1 MNGFIRESQYRL
13 LLNEARGDKIGGGE
27 AAYKA
32 GGNCRADHFM
42 SDYFQIDIDD
52 IRCGKV
58 TVSLLTDPIKHTNH
72 REVLHGGVMMAL
84 ADSVT
89 GVTGASVGAVVVTV
103 SLTMSFI
110 RNARPGSRIRVKS
123 HITHNGRTTIVIAA
137 EMYDEDD
144 KLMANILA
152 DMMIVDHFPEIP
164 RKW

>member
-1 MNGFIRESQYRL
+1 MAAVKQLTRPDEIVARIREIYVP
-13 LLNEARGDKIGGGE
+13 N
-27 AAYKA
+27 
-32 GGNCRADHFM
+32 HFM
-42 SDYFQIDIDD
+42 SDYFHIDIDD

-58 TVSLLTDPIKHTNH
+58 TVSLLTDPRKHTNH

-103 SLTMSFI
+103 SL
-110 RNARPGSRIRVKS
+110 VKR

>member
-1 MNGFIRESQYRL
+1 MKQGGIRLAAVKQLTRPEEIVARIREIYVP
-13 LLNEARGDKIGGGE
+13 N
-27 AAYKA
+27 
-32 GGNCRADHFM
+32 HFM
-42 SDYFQIDIDD
+42 SDYFHIDIDD

-58 TVSLLTDPIKHTNH
+58 TVSLLTDPRKHTNH

-89 GVTGASVGAVVVTV
+89 GVTGASVGAVVVT
-103 SLTMSFI
+103 
-110 RNARPGSRIRVKS
+110 IRVKS
-123 HITHNGRTTIVIAA
+123 HITHTGRTTIVIAA

>member
-1 MNGFIRESQYRL
+1 MAAVKQLTRPEEIVARIREIYVP
-13 LLNEARGDKIGGGE
+13 N
-27 AAYKA
+27 
-32 GGNCRADHFM
+32 HFM
-42 SDYFQIDIDD
+42 SDYFHIDIDD

-58 TVSLLTDPIKHTNH
+58 MVSLLTDPRKHTNH

-152 DMMIVDHFPEIP
+152 DMMIVDHFPRYRESGKYKRILPNIP
-164 RKW
+164 VGI

>member
-1 MNGFIRESQYRL
+1 MKQGRIRLAAVKQLTRPEEIVARIREIYVP
-13 LLNEARGDKIGGGE
+13 N
-27 AAYKA
+27 
-32 GGNCRADHFM
+32 HFM
-42 SDYFQIDIDD
+42 SDYFHIDIDD

-58 TVSLLTDPIKHTNH
+58 MVSLLTDPRKHTNH

>member
-32 GGNCRADHFM
+32 GGNCRA
-42 SDYFQIDIDD
+42 
-52 IRCGKV
+52 
-58 TVSLLTDPIKHTNH
+58 
-72 REVLHGGVMMAL
+72 MAL